1 MKVLS
6 NLPTLLLC
14 SSLIVGCSVSDN
26 TNKSTDSTPDLKL
39 ELPDSITG
47 GQASTTQQKSSFNQ
61 IALKSVTS
69 MQMASSGSGE
79 PCAFNGIDDD
89 DPFRNG
95 YQTTK
100 FMTSVMA
107 TWTCIADFLID
118 FAEVV
123 PHNGQIMETENDNNS
138 TAFKADEPTHY
149 SISDDSDSQT
159 TVRLYY
165 NYSRSVPPVAGED
178 PQFFVSWNRSDADTV
193 EGRMVID
200 ATALNDGTRAADDPV
215 KMRMDF
221 NFTSQQK
228 TADMLLQFNEGNAW
242 ANAMRIYLVKDLN
255 ANSLDQVFTIRGL
268 IDMKAQFFAVD
279 SITEIPQI
287 KFITVSDAFGNGAAL
302 SEFNDISLPLEIS
315 ALTGNHLGNYL
326 FTKLDT
332 FYFQA
337 DGDGDYINKTVTSSE
352 YRGGRTTDN
361 TSGFLL
367 SLDNIISLLNL
378 DSSYFTGTQC
388 ASIGDDCNDL
398 LNGIFTT
405 INDIFGQDIN
415 TGTEPDDWRT
425 AALGNASYLNEV
437 YSNGLDA
444 NTAYEYSFT
453 PAP

>member
-14 SSLIVGCSVSDN
+14 SSLMLGCSASDT
-26 TNKSTDSTPDLKL
+26 TNKSTDSTPELKL

-47 GQASTTQQKSSFNQ
+47 GQASTVQQKSSFNQ
-61 IALKSVTS
+61 IALKSVAS

-118 FAEVV
+118 FSEVV
-123 PHNGQIMETENDNNS
+123 PHNGQIMETDNDNNS
-138 TAFKADEPTHY
+138 TDFKADEPTHY
-149 SISDDSDSQT
+149 SITDDSDSQT

-228 TADMLLQFNEGNAW
+228 TADMLLQFDDGNAW
-242 ANAMRIYLVKDLN
+242 ANAMRIYLVKDLI
-255 ANSLDQVFTIRGL
+255 ASSLDQVFTIRGL

-326 FTKLDT
+326 FTKRDT

-378 DSSYFTGTQC
+378 DSAYFTGTQC

-405 INDIFGQDIN
+405 INDIFGQDTN
-415 TGTEPDDWRT
+415 TGTEPDDWRA